1 MNRLNRWGAAAAL
14 AAVAV
19 LALVLRKP
27 EESWLPAVAA
37 AVVLL
42 VLSWFI
48 SPFCRGRHAKRW
60 QPGEAGAAPNV
71 VIFWRPGCMYCL
83 RLKAALGSDG
93 RRATW
98 VNIWRDEEAAGFVR
112 AHNGGNETVPTVIL
126 GGEILTNPAPGLVR
140 QALAA
145 GPAR

>member
-1 MNRLNRWGAAAAL
+1 VKAVNRWGASAAL

-19 LALVLRKP
+19 LALLLHKP
-27 EESWLPAVAA
+27 EESWLPTLAA

-42 VLSWFI
+42 AAAWFV
-48 SPFCRGRHAKRW
+48 SPIFSGRHTKWSELRENAG
-60 QPGEAGAAPNV
+60 PGV

-83 RLKAALGSDG
+83 RLMAALGSAG
-93 RRATW
+93 RKATW
-98 VNIWRDEEAAGFVR
+98 VNIWRDEEAAAFVR
-112 AHNGGNETVPTVIL
+112 GHNEGNETVPTVL
-126 GGEILTNPAPGLVR
+126 LDGQVLTNPAPALVK

>member
-19 LALVLRKP
+19 LALVLHKP
-27 EESWLPAVAA
+27 EESWLPTVAA

-42 VLSWFI
+42 ALSWFI
-48 SPFCRGRHAKRW
+48 SPFFRGRHTKWPQLREDAE
-60 QPGEAGAAPNV
+60 PGV

-83 RLKAALGSDG
+83 RLKAALGGAG
-93 RRATW
+93 REATW

-112 AHNGGNETVPTVIL
+112 AHNSGNETVPTVIL
-126 GGEILTNPAPGLVR
+126 GGEVLTNPAPALVR
-140 QALAA
+140 QALEAD
-145 GPAR
+145 PAR